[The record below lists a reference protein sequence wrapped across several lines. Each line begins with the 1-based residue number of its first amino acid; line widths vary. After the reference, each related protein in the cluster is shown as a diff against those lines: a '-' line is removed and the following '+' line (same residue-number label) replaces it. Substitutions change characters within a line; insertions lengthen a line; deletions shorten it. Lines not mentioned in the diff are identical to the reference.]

1 MHSPVTYFF
10 VCKWCNYVEITTML
24 VSFVLDFFLSG
35 TLSELKRLNT
45 I

>member
-1 MHSPVTYFF
+1 MHSPVTYFL
-10 VCKWCNYVEITTML
+10 YVKGAIMFKL
-24 VSFVLDFFLSG
+24 QQCLYASFSIFFLSG